1 MREPHH
7 VTPAARPLPHPQ
19 SVHTSTHREPTPCLP
34 AIWAL
39 GLDLD
44 LDLDFNSNLRR
55 VGLDRCHR
63 RRPRKGFTMRRK
75 FSLAWSLFSI
85 ASAVPASRLTSKPA
99 RPAMLCTTFPVSKPA
114 PPSSGVNSTGLELG
128 GDDYAS
134 TRVGMAACSTLD
146 KVSAGSPCLVPPGSH
161 RRPLKRSGST
171 ARFVKNV
178 RFLPNPCPYGLNK
191 VSNPYDIAGSGSL
204 KTSLYGPS

>member
-1 MREPHH
+1 MSEPHH
-7 VTPAARPLPHPQ
+7 VTPAARPLPQPTTQ
-19 SVHTSTHREPTPCLP
+19 PSVHTSPTLL
-34 AIWAL
+34 AIWA
-39 GLDLD
+39 LDLD
-44 LDLDFNSNLRR
+44 LDLNSNLRR

-99 RPAMLCTTFPVSKPA
+99 RPCQALRRFDRT
-114 PPSSGVNSTGLELG
+114 
-128 GDDYAS
+128 S
-134 TRVGMAACSTLD
+134 TRRRRYALTRVSIATCSTLD
-146 KVSAGSPCLVPPGSH
+146 KVSAVSPYLMPPGSH

-171 ARFVKNV
+171 ACLVRNV
-178 RFLPNPCPYGLNK
+178 RFLPTPCAYGLSK
-191 VSNPYDIAGSGSL
+191 VSNPYEIAGSGSP